1 VTGAAGF
8 ELLEHTADV
17 GIRAWGP
24 TELEVFDQAA
34 LGLAELMGIRVPGP
48 GARRT
53 VRLRAEDRPGL
64 LVALLDEL
72 LGVHEAEGVGFVH
85 VDVVGLSE
93 RSLVAEVETAPV
105 PAEPVGAC
113 VKAATYHQLA
123 VEHRPDGLVEARV
136 FVDV

>member
-1 VTGAAGF
+1 VSEAAGF

-24 TELEVFDQAA
+24 SEPEAFGQAA
-34 LGLAELMGIRVPGP
+34 FALAQLMGVRVPGP
-48 GARRT
+48 GVRRT

-64 LVALLDEL
+64 LVALLDEM
-72 LGVHEAEGVGFVH
+72 LGIHEVEGVGFVR

-93 RSLVAEVETAPV
+93 RSLVAEIETAPA
-105 PAEPVGAC
+105 PAEPVGVG

-123 VEHRPDGLVEARV
+123 LERRPDNLVEARV